1 MRSRLRVRHSQRK
14 NKNGQHK
21 NRAAARCQNAEQQ
34 HQNAGQAKETTL
46 FLKGERDDP
55 QQEKKGEGVGILEKA
70 AQPAGSVEIGR

>member
-14 NKNGQHK
+14 IRTVSIKTV
-21 NRAAARCQNAEQQ
+21 RLPVAQNAEQQ

-70 AQPAGSVEIGR
+70 AQPVGSVEIGR